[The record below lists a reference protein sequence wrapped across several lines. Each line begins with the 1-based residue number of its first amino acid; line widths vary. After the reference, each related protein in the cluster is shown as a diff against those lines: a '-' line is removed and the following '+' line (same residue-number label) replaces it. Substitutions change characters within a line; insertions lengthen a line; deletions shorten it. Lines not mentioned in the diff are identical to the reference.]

1 MLILRRIVSGFRRL
15 FHKDQ
20 VEQDMDEELRA
31 YLETAAEQKMA
42 AGLPREAA
50 VRAARVEIGSVNAIK
65 EGARDIGW
73 ESTVETVWQDIRYAF
88 RTLRKSPGFT
98 VPSVAT
104 LALAIGANT
113 AMFSVVNAVLLR
125 PLPYRSPEQLAMLW
139 IGTPGQNRQDF
150 QGRPAYLT
158 VEEWRRQSKSFA
170 DIAVRDPVSV
180 TLTDTDGAEKI
191 SVVRVSPN
199 FFPLLGVQPL
209 HGRSFSN
216 EEAEQRR
223 RLALI
228 SHRFW
233 QTRFGG
239 SHDAI
244 GTSIRLDGLPSQI
257 IGILPASFVSDA
269 DVWEPHTLFAD
280 WETRRSTRNAGSWF
294 VIGRLRPDV
303 TVDQA
308 QAEMNAIARVLDE
321 ELPAADRNRGVSV
334 VPLSL
339 SLVGSRSR
347 LALWMLT
354 GAVFCVLLIAA
365 ANVTSLSLARS
376 VGRARE
382 MAIRAALG
390 ASPLRIVRQLL
401 AESVTLAV
409 DIGRSRVIAGTG
421 RHSPD
426 PSLWARRPRSSE

>member
-1 MLILRRIVSGFRRL
+1 
-15 FHKDQ
+15 
-20 VEQDMDEELRA
+20 MDEELRA

-50 VRAARVEIGSVNAIK
+50 VRAARVEIGSVDAIK
-65 EGARDIGW
+65 EGARDVGW

-139 IGTPGQNRQDF
+139 VGTPGQNRQDF

-244 GTSIRLDGLPSQI
+244 GTSILLDGLPSQI
-257 IGILPASFVSDA
+257 IGILPASFVFGCGCVGAAYIVCRLGNPSQHAQRGFVVCHWETATGRDCRSGPGGDERHRTRSRRGVAGGRPEPGSERRPVKSESGWIQIAAGIVDA
-269 DVWEPHTLFAD
+269 D
-280 WETRRSTRNAGSWF
+280 R
-294 VIGRLRPDV
+294 
-303 TVDQA
+303 
-308 QAEMNAIARVLDE
+308 
-321 ELPAADRNRGVSV
+321 RGVLCAPHRRRQRHE
-334 VPLSL
+334 PLAGAQRRPRARDGHS
-339 SLVGSRSR
+339 SRSR
-347 LALWMLT
+347 RE
-354 GAVFCVLLIAA
+354 
-365 ANVTSLSLARS
+365 SSS
-376 VGRARE
+376 DRAPAPRRKRD
-382 MAIRAALG
+382 AGL
-390 ASPLRIVRQLL
+390 
-401 AESVTLAV
+401 
-409 DIGRSRVIAGTG
+409 DIGRSRVIAGIG
-421 RHSPD
+421 RHSPH
-426 PSLWARRPRSSE
+426 PSLSGPPTSLV